1 MRRRRRHPG
10 DALSGSPDSLY
21 SADLMEVTTPRA
33 GRRGRRRHSGSRR
46 LLGAALLVLFGAF
59 LPWIATAAGNVAGVR
74 GAGLWTMYAA
84 VLGIAG
90 AIIRSRRLA
99 ALHAAVLAAVAVAL
113 PLWQVLHLA
122 ALVGSSGWLP
132 GPGLVMTLGGGVLAG
147 SAAVS
152 LFRASRAEPAG

>member
-1 MRRRRRHPG
+1 M
-10 DALSGSPDSLY
+10 AV
-21 SADLMEVTTPRA
+21 SARES
-33 GRRGRRRHSGSRR
+33 GRRGRRHNPGSRR

-59 LPWIATAAGNVAGVR
+59 LPWVATAAGNVAGVR

-90 AIIRSRRLA
+90 AIIRSHALA
-99 ALHAAVLAAVAVAL
+99 AAHAALLAVVAIAF

-122 ALVGSSGWLP
+122 GLVGFAGWAP

-152 LFRASRAEPAG
+152 LFRASRATPSTN